1 MLVNPPRRERHPR
14 RTRSFARRS
23 QHCGTA
29 QDNDL
34 LGQVGAAALGPLG
47 TAFRLDGALEEA
59 GILSDDLPDL
69 LLHVV
74 DYTTLFDECVAHGGD
89 PIRYA
94 LPSAGSD
101 EGVEDVTVI
110 GVDGVAAD
118 ARLARERSDGQTSD
132 RSGGLF

>member
-1 MLVNPPRRERHPR
+1 M
-14 RTRSFARRS
+14 
-23 QHCGTA
+23 
-29 QDNDL
+29 DL
-34 LGQVGAAALGPLG
+34 LGQLSAATLGPLG
-47 TAFRLDGALEEA
+47 AAFRLDGASKETR
-59 GILSDDLPDL
+59 ILGHNLPDL

-74 DYTTLFDECVAHGGD
+74 DYTTLFGERVAHGGD

-118 ARLARERSDGQTSD
+118 ARLAREGSDGQTSD

>member
-1 MLVNPPRRERHPR
+1 
-14 RTRSFARRS
+14 
-23 QHCGTA
+23 
-29 QDNDL
+29 
-34 LGQVGAAALGPLG
+34 VGAAALGPLG